1 MVTLG
6 IREAVPL
13 SSGFRQK
20 TVLITGAAGGI
31 GSEIARQF
39 AGSGARLAIIDRQ
52 QPQSE
57 LIAELRRCGAE
68 AVLSLQCDVGEEPQ
82 VEAAY
87 RAASLELGAPQ
98 VLINVAGQMIYKPIE
113 CLTQADW
120 GATLA
125 ANLLGAAFFIRQA
138 FQSMSPDGAIVNVAS
153 VHAERTTKHVAPYA
167 AAKAALVS
175 LTRSAALEGKSKG
188 IRVNAI
194 LPGAV
199 DTQMLR
205 ESPNVKAGLEV
216 VDPGDIGQPHE
227 IAPAALFLASSA
239 ASFITG
245 VGLVVD
251 GGRLAQ
257 L

>member
-1 MVTLG
+1 MPG
-6 IREAVPL
+6 IRETVPM
-13 SSGFRQK
+13 SSDFRSQ
-20 TVLITGAAGGI
+20 TALITGAAGGI
-31 GSEIARQF
+31 GSEIARQL
-39 AGSGARLAIIDRQ
+39 AGSGARLAIVDRR

-57 LIAELRRCGAE
+57 LLEELRRCGAE
-68 AVLSLQCDVGEEPQ
+68 AVLPLQCDVGEEPQ

-87 RAASLELGAPQ
+87 RAASRELGEPR

-113 CLTQADW
+113 CLSQADW
-120 GATLA
+120 RAALG

-138 FQSMSPDGAIVNVAS
+138 FQSMAAGGSIVNVAS
-153 VHAERTTKHVAPYA
+153 VHAERTTKYVAPYA

-175 LTRSAALEGKSKG
+175 LTRSAALEGKSKR
-188 IRVNAI
+188 IRVNAV

-205 ESPNVKAGLEV
+205 ESPNVKSGLEV
-216 VDPGDIGQPHE
+216 IDPDDIGQPGE
-227 IAPAALFLASSA
+227 IAPAVLFLASPS

-251 GGRLAQ
+251 GGRLAR